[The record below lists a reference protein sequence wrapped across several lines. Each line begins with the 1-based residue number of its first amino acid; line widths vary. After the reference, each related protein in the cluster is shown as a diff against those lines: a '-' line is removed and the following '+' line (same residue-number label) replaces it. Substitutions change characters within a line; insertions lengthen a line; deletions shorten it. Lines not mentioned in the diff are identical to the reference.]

1 MTKQLE
7 SIENDLKSK
16 IESTVQSIVEQTDRV
31 ELVDGRVEELSQ
43 QQGELEKAQTA
54 LLSKLS

>member
-31 ELVDGRVEELSQ
+31 ELVGGRVEELSQ